1 MLYGEF
7 ELRDIPL
14 SIPRYFEQVE
24 AFLKPFALTA
34 DRLMERYIGV
44 YRNDEL
50 VGGAGY
56 GGDVIKCVAVDPRM
70 RGEGIVNTLIS
81 QLLSELIAKGLT
93 NIFLFTKPS
102 NRVMFEDLAFH
113 TIICTDEVLLMET
126 DAKAYP
132 RYLRTLEVLRANDG
146 GVCGAIVMN
155 ANPFTLGH
163 RYLIEQASAACD
175 RLFVLVVEEDR
186 SMFPAEVR
194 KRLIALGTADL
205 KNVTVISGGRYVIS
219 GATFPTYFLKSA
231 DIATDAHARLDAMLF
246 CTGIAPALGV
256 TDRFVGE
263 EPLDI
268 TTATYNKVLAGT
280 LPAHNIKFHCIKRV
294 EKEGAPIS
302 ASRVRAL
309 IKQDKLTDTAALLP
323 PTTYQ
328 FLCSD
333 EAKPIIDKIK
343 NSDSRH

>member
-1 MLYGEF
+1 MRYGEI

-14 SIPRYFEQVE
+14 SIPKYFKEVE
-24 AFLKPFALTA
+24 NFLKPFGLTA
-34 DRLMERYIGV
+34 DRLMERYLGA
-44 YRNDEL
+44 YYNNEL

-81 QLLSELIAKGLT
+81 QLLSELISKGLT

-113 TIICTDEVLLMET
+113 TILCTDEVLLMES
-126 DAKAYP
+126 DPKAYP
-132 RYLRTLEVLRANDG
+132 RYLKALEALRVETAG
-146 GVCGAIVMN
+146 MTGAIVMN

-163 RYLIEQASAACD
+163 RYLIEQASAACN

-186 SMFPAEVR
+186 SLFPTAIR
-194 KRLIALGTADL
+194 KKLIQEGTADL
-205 KNVTVISGGRYVIS
+205 KNVNVIGGGRYVIS
-219 GATFPTYFLKSA
+219 NATFPTYFLKSPDA
-231 DIATDAHARLDAMLF
+231 AVGAHAKLDAMLF

-256 TDRFVGE
+256 TDRFVGD

-268 TTATYNKVLAGT
+268 TTAAYNKAMEKT
-280 LPAHNIKFHCIKRV
+280 LPDYNIKFHCIKRF
-294 EKEGAPIS
+294 EKGGTPIS

-309 IKQDKLTDTAALLP
+309 IRADRLAETAALLP
-323 PTTYQ
+323 ETTYR
-328 FLCSD
+328 FLCSE
-333 EAKPIIDKIK
+333 EAAPIIHNIK

>member
-1 MLYGEF
+1 MLYGEI

-14 SIPRYFEQVE
+14 NIPKYYQQVE
-24 AFLKPFALTA
+24 TFLKPFGLTV
-34 DRLMERYIGV
+34 DRLLERYLGA
-44 YRNDEL
+44 YYNDEL

-56 GGDVIKCVAVDPRM
+56 GGDVIKCVAIDPRM

-81 QLLSELIAKGLT
+81 RLLSELIAKGLA
-93 NIFLFTKPS
+93 NIFLFTKPA

-113 TIICTDEVLLMET
+113 TIICTDDVLLMET
-126 DAKAYP
+126 DAKSYP
-132 RYLRTLEVLRANDG
+132 RYLDSLSALRTDG
-146 GVCGAIVMN
+146 GSCGAIVMN

-163 RYLIEQASAACD
+163 RYLIEQASDACD

-186 SMFPAEVR
+186 SLFPAAIR
-194 KRLIALGTADL
+194 KKLIQAGTADL
-205 KNVTVISGGRYVIS
+205 KNVSLIDGGSYVIS
-219 GATFPTYFLKSA
+219 GATFPTYFLKTA
-231 DIATDAHARLDAMLF
+231 HVATRAHARLDAMLF

-263 EPLDI
+263 EPLDV
-268 TTATYNKVLAGT
+268 TTATYNSVMAET
-280 LPAHNIKFHCIKRV
+280 LPAYNIQFHCINRL
-294 EKEGAPIS
+294 EKQGAPVS

-309 IKQDKLTDTAALLP
+309 IKQDKLVDTAALLP

-333 EAKPIIDKIK
+333 EAKPIIAKIK